1 VSRPAPP
8 PSGRDEL
15 LAALEREIRK
25 MSAQSVLFSQAV
37 AARLGINSTDLEC
50 LDIIALQ
57 GPLSAGQLAAATGLT
72 TGAITGVVDRL
83 ERAGFARREPDPDDR
98 RRVIIRPLPGVEE
111 RIMPLFAETQRVMME
126 LWSGYRD
133 EEIALILD
141 FMARSHA
148 LMVEQTARL
157 AAVAAGEGG
166 RPSGRRPRR
175 PPRGDV

>member
-1 VSRPAPP
+1 MSRPT
-8 PSGRDEL
+8 PSSPSLPARDEL

-83 ERAGFARREPDPDDR
+83 ERAGFARREADPDDR
-98 RRVIIRPLPGVEE
+98 RRVLIRALPAVEE
-111 RIMPLFAETQRVMME
+111 RILPLFAETRRVMTE

-133 EEIALILD
+133 KDIRLILD
-141 FMARSHA
+141 FMGRSHD

-157 AAVAAGEGG
+157 SAGGARAGE
-166 RPSGRRPRR
+166 RRRPRG
-175 PPRGDV
+175 RGGP

>member
-1 VSRPAPP
+1 
-8 PSGRDEL
+8 
-15 LAALEREIRK
+15 
-25 MSAQSVLFSQAV
+25 
-37 AARLGINSTDLEC
+37 
-50 LDIIALQ
+50 
-57 GPLSAGQLAAATGLT
+57 
-72 TGAITGVVDRL
+72 
-83 ERAGFARREPDPDDR
+83 
-98 RRVIIRPLPGVEE
+98 VEE